1 MTAFQKVPADLEVIC
16 VQGDELNLAFDASIS
31 LVGYT
36 FDAKVYEPVSS
47 SGGGWSASDGLVV
60 GSTVA
65 TFSQNV
71 VNLSAGQLNLGLT
84 ETQTQALDPATS
96 YRWFLRWQ
104 DPDGVTTTAVSGAFT
119 VRIP

>member
-1 MTAFQKVPADLEVIC
+1 VTAFQKVPAELEVIC

-36 FDAKVYEPVSS
+36 FTALVYEPVSS
-47 SGGGWSASDGLVV
+47 SGGGWSSADGQVV
-60 GSTVA
+60 GSTAA

-71 VNLSAGQLNLGLT
+71 VDLSAGQLNLGLT
-84 ETQTQALDPATS
+84 ETQTQALSPATD

-104 DPDGVTTTAVSGAFT
+104 DTAGVTTTAVSGTFT